1 MVDTLADCSSGK
13 TVVIQGFEGDVSCY
27 QRLFEMG
34 ILSGTP
40 VRIVGKAP
48 LGDPLQIEV
57 RGSRLVL
64 RLADAK
70 RILIS
75 Q

>member
-1 MVDTLADCSSGK
+1 MAATLADCPAGK
-13 TVVIQGFEGDVSCY
+13 TVTIKGFQGDVSYY

-34 ILSGTP
+34 ILNGTSIL
-40 VRIVGKAP
+40 VIGCAP

-57 RGSRLVL
+57 RGTRLTL

-75 Q
+75 S

>member
-1 MVDTLADCSSGK
+1 MTPTLADCPPGK
-13 TVVIQGFEGDVSCY
+13 TVVIQGFEGDSSCY

-40 VRIVGKAP
+40 VHVVGRAP

-57 RGSRLVL
+57 RGARLML

-75 Q
+75 L